1 MRTRQQEQRGT
12 RRRAFLV
19 RSLPVVSF
27 EKWMDEQCN
36 PIAGVLNSTSAPI
49 LHMQAFSPTLV
60 VLAQVLTTLLLAVT
74 VVALRRRLRGTRKY
88 HGRVLITG
96 AAHGIGLELAKA
108 FYSIGADLVLWD
120 IDDAGLASASSG
132 FSTNRILTSRVDVS
146 DPQDVAGAAALA
158 LSHGPVDVV
167 ISNAGIVC
175 GADVE
180 ALSATDVRRTLDINL
195 GASFSLL
202 RAFLPAMKAR
212 QQGCAVLVASMMGL
226 LGGARLSAYCASKWG
241 MFGLAESLRMELHRE
256 NSRGV
261 HVVTVAPYLVGDTE
275 LFRGAFARIR
285 SVVDVLRSA
294 LFPPLTASAVAT
306 ATVEAV
312 CSRRDVVLVLPWYAS
327 AAVWA
332 VRALPLRA
340 ADTVVGALGGWHGM
354 ETFVGRA
361 SAQ

>member
-1 MRTRQQEQRGT
+1 
-12 RRRAFLV
+12 
-19 RSLPVVSF
+19 
-27 EKWMDEQCN
+27 
-36 PIAGVLNSTSAPI
+36 
-49 LHMQAFSPTLV
+49 MQALSPTLTV
-60 VLAQVLTTLLLAVT
+60 LVLATLLVVVAA
-74 VVALRRRLRGTRKY
+74 VALRRHLRGTRKY

-120 IDDAGLASASSG
+120 IDTTGLAIASSG
-132 FSTNRILTSRVDVS
+132 FSANRILASRVDAS
-146 DPQDVAGAAALA
+146 DPEDVAGAAALA
-158 LSHGPVDVV
+158 LSRGPVDVV

-180 ALSATDVRRTLDINL
+180 ALSATDVQRTFDVNL

-202 RAFLPAMKAR
+202 REFLPAMKVR
-212 QQGCAVLVASMMGL
+212 QQGCVVLVASMMGL

-241 MFGLAESLRMELHRE
+241 MFGLAESLRLELHRD
-256 NSRGV
+256 SVRGV

-275 LFRGAFARIR
+275 LFRGAFARVR
-285 SVVDVLRSA
+285 SIVDVVRSA
-294 LFPPLTASAVAT
+294 LFPPLTASAVAK

-312 CSRRDVVLVLPWYAS
+312 CLQQDAVLVLPWYAS

-332 VRALPLRA
+332 VRALPLGA

-354 ETFVGRA
+354 ETFVGRVRA
-361 SAQ
+361 P